1 MDLEL
6 WSLLENYWLRN
17 FILNGPNSIKKLII
31 SWKLIRG
38 WSTDLWINCS
48 MECPFWGSLEFRIN
62 YKITSNLLLRAW
74 GVEVSRSGW
83 LLVIRWKQL
92 SALVDPVAYK
102 GPLRLISKSVKCL
115 MKQSGLISG
124 QMSKIISVKYSLLTE
139 KVLPSSSKISKYQ
152 KISLILQ

>member
-1 MDLEL
+1 M
-6 WSLLENYWLRN
+6 
-17 FILNGPNSIKKLII
+17 
-31 SWKLIRG
+31 
-38 WSTDLWINCS
+38 
-48 MECPFWGSLEFRIN
+48 
-62 YKITSNLLLRAW
+62 
-74 GVEVSRSGW
+74 
-83 LLVIRWKQL
+83 IRWKQL

-102 GPLRLISKSVKCL
+102 GPLRLITKSVKCL